1 LAPADAPELL
11 RIHRE
16 PEVAL
21 WWGQPQA
28 GFPGEDPTATRLVIE
43 YDGNIAGLIQFFEE
57 EDPDYRHA
65 MVDIFVDPALHG
77 RGIGSGALREA
88 IRHLTDVRGHHRI
101 TIDPAAG
108 NAAAIRAYEKAGF
121 KPVGVMH
128 AYERDYDGD
137 GWHDCLL
144 MEWVSEGGV
153 RARARRAAGSRLR
166 P

>member
-1 LAPADAPELL
+1 MWL
-11 RIHRE
+11 
-16 PEVAL
+16 
-21 WWGQPQA
+21 
-28 GFPGEDPTATRLVIE
+28 
-43 YDGNIAGLIQFFEE
+43 
-57 EDPDYRHA
+57 
-65 MVDIFVDPALHG
+65 G
-77 RGIGSGALREA
+77 RGPMCSPVAAGSA
-88 IRHLTDVRGHHRI
+88 RI
-101 TIDPAAG
+101 PAAG

>member
-1 LAPADAPELL
+1 VATLL

-21 WWGQPQA
+21 WWGEPHA
-28 GFPGEDPTATRLVIE
+28 GFPNEDPTATRLVIE
-43 YDGNIAGLIQFFEE
+43 NAGEIAGMIQFFEE

-77 RGIGSGALREA
+77 RGIGSSALREA
-88 IRHLTDVRGHHRI
+88 IRYLTQTRGHHRI
-101 TIDPAAG
+101 TIDPAAD

-128 AYERDYDGD
+128 GYERDYAGD

-144 MEWVSEGGV
+144 MEWVSVAGAP
-153 RARARRAAGSRLR
+153 ARARRAAGSRLR